1 MRYAGL
7 LLIFV
12 LPGCATPPH
21 VNPQNHAISDSP
33 SISPPVAPSV
43 APAKKPSTPPDDPT
57 DRIKPTTSIVG
68 TVTTGG
74 TGPCYGLVTDE
85 GKQYALHSTAGLTL
99 TKGGRVQ
106 IKTQPARVRIYC
118 GPGTLLE
125 LTAAEPL
132 R

>member
-1 MRYAGL
+1 MRYAGPAAL

-12 LPGCATPPH
+12 LSGCATPAH
-21 VNPQNHAISDSP
+21 VNPQNRVISGSP
-33 SISPPVAPSV
+33 SATP
-43 APAKKPSTPPDDPT
+43 KKPSTPPDNPT
-57 DRIKPTTSIVG
+57 DRIKPTTWIVG
-68 TVTTGG
+68 TVTAGG

-85 GKQYALHSTAGLTL
+85 GKQYALHSTAGLAL
-99 TKGGRVQ
+99 TKGSRVR